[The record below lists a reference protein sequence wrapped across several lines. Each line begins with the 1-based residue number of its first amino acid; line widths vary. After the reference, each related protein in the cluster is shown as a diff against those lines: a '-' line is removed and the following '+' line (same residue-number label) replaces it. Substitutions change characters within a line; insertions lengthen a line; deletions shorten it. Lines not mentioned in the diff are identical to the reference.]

1 MSRQQLQSTVAILAA
16 IVFSLLTG
24 CATQLGP
31 PVASADNTTK
41 ARATGM
47 GTVQVGPFALA
58 PGKDKSLD
66 TGVSVR
72 ASRAS
77 APTGGSFAEY
87 LRETLIVELKSAGLL
102 NPASPAVITGFL
114 TDSQVDPAMS
124 EGSGKLAARF
134 VVTRTGSVVYDKELT
149 VSSKWESSFLGA
161 VAIPAAINEYT
172 ALYRKLV
179 GVLLDDPT
187 FKEATRR

>member
-1 MSRQQLQSTVAILAA
+1 
-16 IVFSLLTG
+16 
-24 CATQLGP
+24 
-31 PVASADNTTK
+31 
-41 ARATGM
+41 
-47 GTVQVGPFALA
+47 
-58 PGKDKSLD
+58 
-66 TGVSVR
+66 VR

-87 LRETLIVELKSAGLL
+87 LRETLIIELKSAGLL
-102 NPASPAVITGFL
+102 NPSSPVVITGFL
-114 TDSQVDPAMS
+114 QESQVDPAIS
-124 EGSGKLAARF
+124 EGSAKLAARF
-134 VVTRTGSVVYDKELT
+134 VVMRAGSAVYDKELT

-187 FKEATRR
+187 FQAATRK